1 MRKFKLNQTILNPV
15 FSVVQENKNES
26 LTLVNLKEEKVSTL
40 EFIVQLTALML
51 TLPAITALL
60 LVWFNIK

>member
-1 MRKFKLNQTILNPV
+1 MKKFKLNQTILNPV
-15 FSVVQENKNES
+15 FSIVQENKNES
-26 LTLVNLKEEKVSTL
+26 LTLVNLKEEKISTL
-40 EFIVQLTALML
+40 EFMVQLTALML

>member
-1 MRKFKLNQTILNPV
+1 MKKFKLNQTILNPV

-26 LTLVNLKEEKVSTL
+26 LTLVNLKEEKISTL
-40 EFIVQLTALML
+40 EFMVQLTALML

>member
-40 EFIVQLTALML
+40 EFMVQLTALML

>member
-1 MRKFKLNQTILNPV
+1 MKKIKLNRTILNPV
-15 FSVVQENKNES
+15 FSIVQENKNES
-26 LTLVNLKEEKVSTL
+26 LTLESLKDEKVSTL
-40 EFIVQLTALML
+40 EFMVQLTALML

>member
-1 MRKFKLNQTILNPV
+1 MKKFKLNQTILNPV
-15 FSVVQENKNES
+15 FSIVQENKNES

-40 EFIVQLTALML
+40 EFMVQLTALML

>member
-1 MRKFKLNQTILNPV
+1 MKKFKLNQTILNPV
-15 FSVVQENKNES
+15 FSIVQENKNES
-26 LTLVNLKEEKVSTL
+26 STLVNLKEEKVSTL
-40 EFIVQLTALML
+40 EFMVQLTALML

>member
-40 EFIVQLTALML
+40 EFMVQL